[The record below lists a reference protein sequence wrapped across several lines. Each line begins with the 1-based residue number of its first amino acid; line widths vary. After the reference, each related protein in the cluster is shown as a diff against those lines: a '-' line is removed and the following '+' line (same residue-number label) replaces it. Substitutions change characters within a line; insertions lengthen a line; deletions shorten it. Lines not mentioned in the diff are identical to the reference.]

1 MTILGLLDGARS
13 RDVLVGNIL
22 LALLL
27 AGTSDGN
34 EGCGNTPDDSQM
46 MSVLKQAA
54 DMFMPCIEALYHTPI
69 HGSILEEVVQG
80 ICRNYDKCNE
90 LGERWTACFTEM
102 TTEFLATIK
111 DFPYEPSMMA
121 QKSVGCV
128 MSSKTVPREK
138 QRLFAALHWLLLLLK

>member
-1 MTILGLLDGARS
+1 MTIFGLLDGARS

-22 LALLL
+22 LTLLL

-54 DMFMPCIEALYHTPI
+54 DMFMPCIEGLYHTPI
-69 HGSILEEVVQG
+69 HGSILEEAVQG

-102 TTEFLATIK
+102 TTEFL
-111 DFPYEPSMMA
+111 
-121 QKSVGCV
+121 GCM

>member
-54 DMFMPCIEALYHTPI
+54 DMFMPCIEALYHTPM
-69 HGSILEEVVQG
+69 HGSILEQAVQG

-90 LGERWTACFTEM
+90 
-102 TTEFLATIK
+102 ATIK

-121 QKSVGCV
+121 QKSVGCM